1 MKRFIK
7 LMSVVFVLGA
17 VATASVNVGG
27 NPEVNANPTDTNYC
41 DPYRRALGLCKSTS
55 DLSGD
60 Y

>member
-1 MKRFIK
+1 
-7 LMSVVFVLGA
+7 MSVVFVLAA

-41 DPYRRALGLCKSTS
+41 DPYQRALGLCKSTS